1 MTDYNLILLKFQ
13 SDELI
18 RLIY

>member
-1 MTDYNLILLKFQ
+1 MADYNLIQLKFQ

-18 RLIY
+18 RLIH